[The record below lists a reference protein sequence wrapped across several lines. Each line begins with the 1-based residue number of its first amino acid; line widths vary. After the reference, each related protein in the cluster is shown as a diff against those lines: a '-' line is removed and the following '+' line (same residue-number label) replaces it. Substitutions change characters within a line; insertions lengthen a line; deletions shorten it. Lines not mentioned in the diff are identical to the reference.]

1 MDSLTQIVLGAGVG
15 EAVLGRKIGNKAML
29 WGAVGGTIPD
39 LDVMFQGLTTF
50 VYGLSWHR
58 GFSHSIIFFLLVSP
72 ILGFL
77 VSKIYKKKE
86 ANFRE
91 WTWFFFAVTFT
102 HALLDCFTSWGTQLF
117 WPHPWRVRFNNI
129 FVADL
134 LYTVPFLMCVIAAMF
149 YTRTSRKRRKINN
162 FGLIISSIYMLL
174 TLLSK
179 YVVYQ
184 DVKDDLLSRSVQYQN
199 LSTRP
204 TPLNAILWAAAVE
217 RENDYMLGYRSLLDQ
232 TDSVQW
238 SYIDK
243 NWEVLEPYRGNDEL
257 ERLLF
262 LTQGHYVARKK
273 EEGILIHD
281 LRFGQPEGIMED
293 EDRFV
298 FSYLV
303 KENEDG
309 SLLIDQYN
317 SPEPKW
323 EEMKPALKQLIERL
337 KGI

>member
-15 EAVLGRKIGNKAML
+15 EAVLGKKIGNKAML
-29 WGAVGGTIPD
+29 WGAIGGTVPD

-58 GFSHSIIFFLLVSP
+58 GLSHSIVFFVLVSP
-72 ILGFL
+72 ILALL
-77 VSKIYKKKE
+77 VSKLYKNKE
-86 ANFRE
+86 ASFKE
-91 WTWFFFAVTFT
+91 WTWFFFAVTTT

-134 LYTVPFLMCVIAAMF
+134 LYTLPFLICVIAAMF
-149 YTRTSRKRRKINN
+149 FHRTSRKRKKMNN
-162 FGLIISSIYMLL
+162 LGLIISSSYMIL
-174 TLLSK
+174 TLVSK

-184 DVKDDLLSRSVQYQN
+184 DVKEDLLSRNVDYQN
-199 LSTRP
+199 ISTRP
-204 TPLNAILWAAAVE
+204 TPLNSILWTAAVE
-217 RENDYMLGYRSLLDQ
+217 REDDYMLGYRSLLDKS
-232 TDSVQW
+232 DSVQW

-243 NWEVLEPYRGNDEL
+243 NWEVLQPYQGDDEL

-273 EEGILIHD
+273 GEDILIHD
-281 LRFGQPEGIMED
+281 LRFGQPEGIMD
-293 EDRFV
+293 GEDRFV

-309 SLLIDQYN
+309 SLFIDKYN
-317 SPEPKW
+317 SPEPNW
-323 EEMKPALKQLIERL
+323 EEMKPALNQLMQRL